1 MEPTI
6 EDTLRDVHPHTLDCT
21 FHWYAPVSNYIHYC
35 TPFGHLLIWS
45 TVRNACLGIRRRG
58 QKPKMAPGACRR
70 RGTAGIL
77 PASKLL
83 NALHSIQG
91 QTNGA
96 FQGVFRSYDVY
107 YNVKRQRVVTRFIP
121 GLQWEMKP
129 DTPEVRELLREAGVF
144 I

>member
-1 MEPTI
+1 MRLRNWKETVEPTI

-21 FHWYAPVSNYIHYC
+21 FHWYAPPG
-35 TPFGHLLIWS
+35 TPVWVFAGEGK
-45 TVRNACLGIRRRG
+45 N
-58 QKPKMAPGACRR
+58 QKWR
-70 RGTAGIL
+70 
-77 PASKLL
+77 
-83 NALHSIQG
+83 QG
-91 QTNGA
+91 LVGGEARTNDIS
-96 FQGVFRSYDVY
+96 QGVFRSYDVH